1 MVILSVL
8 AATFGISLLSFS
20 GVLTLVQR
28 GELKDTTL
36 LGLVGFSAGAL
47 LGGAFLH
54 LIPETVNR
62 STNFGVFLALT
73 SSFVLFF
80 LFERLVWRHC
90 HKAKCEVHP
99 FVYMNLLGDAL
110 HNFIDG
116 LVIAASFLAGIELGI
131 VTSIAVALHEI
142 PQEIGDFGVLVYGGM
157 RPGRALTMNFLVALT
172 AILGGLAGLT
182 LSTFVGASMVFLLP
196 FTAGGFI
203 YIAAADLIPQLHQK
217 TSVQH
222 TLISFGSLLLGI
234 VLMLLVKIGFTH

>member
-80 LFERLVWRHC
+80 LFERFIWRHC

-116 LVIAASFLAGIELGI
+116 LVIAASFLAGMELGI

-157 RPGRALTMNFLVALT
+157 RPGRALAMNFLVALT

-182 LSTFVGASMVFLLP
+182 LSTFVGESMIFLLP

-203 YIAAADLIPQLHQK
+203 YIASADLIPQLHER
-217 TSVQH
+217 TETHH

-234 VLMLLVKIGFTH
+234 VLMLLVKIVFAD

>member
-20 GVLTLVQR
+20 GVLTLAQR

-80 LFERLVWRHC
+80 LFERLVWRPC

-157 RPGRALTMNFLVALT
+157 RPGRALKMNFLVALT

-182 LSTFVGASMVFLLP
+182 LSTFVGASMIFLLP

-203 YIAAADLIPQLHQK
+203 YIAAADLIPQLHEK

-234 VLMLLVKIGFTH
+234 VLMLLVKMGFTH